1 MRQDVKDHV
10 MDRHQEKYLAALAAD
25 LETMPPE
32 VVLGRVARFL
42 RHDLRKILSEPDWRD
57 LPWHVDHRCSGCD
70 YLGYKWSTE
79 EDAAAAIPTPPARAQ
94 QAQSAYCW
102 TMAKDLDH
110 PSRVAGLTEGARG
123 KLLEGGIT
131 NVQSLSAASAGNI
144 VFESHQTLRAKRT
157 VLVARGLTLVNTLPA
172 AIPDRAGTSAVL
184 PSFSD
189 IRVNI
194 SADFDVGS
202 GLTFAFGYNISYGV
216 PNAQMLAMAE
226 RLPIATAP
234 C

>member
-1 MRQDVKDHV
+1 MHEEISIPELTDV
-10 MDRHQEKYLAALAAD
+10 
-25 LETMPPE
+25 
-32 VVLGRVARFL
+32 VAR
-42 RHDLRKILSEPDWRD
+42 LSA
-57 LPWHVDHRCSGCD
+57 L
-70 YLGYKWSTE
+70 LG
-79 EDAAAAIPTPPARAQ
+79 PR
-94 QAQSAYCW
+94 
-102 TMAKDLDH
+102 
-110 PSRVAGLTEGARG
+110 EGGVRP
-123 KLLEGGIT
+123 LEGGIT

-157 VLVARGLTLVNTLPA
+157 VLVARGLTLVNALPA

-216 PNAQMLAMAE
+216 PNAPRTANAGYGRAFTNRDRATQMGRAGFERALQLALSRRNSPKVQIDLCHIKTGQDLIGVKVARLLKLALRLGDKLGRAFGKISLPE
-226 RLPIATAP
+226 REMYGG
-234 C
+234 